1 MSPSGSP
8 GAKQRSPSLPRRR
21 ERWYFSP
28 SAIAAWAL
36 LGSAFIAS
44 TLGGL
49 PAVLTVVTGLAGAL
63 IVLLAAW
70 RREWEVPLHA
80 VAVTLLGVVVW
91 YADDRIWWLAVA
103 AVLTVSASFWVAI
116 TRGRRKVRETES
128 KSDALA
134 SQLDRRISEL
144 FSLQELSYVLS
155 ESIQLDRIVDQV
167 VRYASRFLQT
177 DGAIVV
183 LADDQRVQRLRV
195 VAASGTLEKLQGQR
209 AEEGDAGLVW
219 FAISR
224 ERIEVAQGGTEGA
237 VKLIGDVSVRSAA
250 VAPLRSQGVTMGA
263 LAVADRQG
271 GPFTT
276 EDLWLLSTVA
286 TNASV
291 VLANSRLY
299 EIVRQSK
306 EEWET
311 AFNALTEGIAVV
323 GPDRAVLRANRAL
336 AALADVGESELVG
349 LNFCETLF
357 GTSEAVEELI
367 SAAYRGQRTAPLVVR
382 MERNQRVLRLTAAP
396 FADQPGR
403 APAGTRPVVILVE
416 DVTEQRILEAQLI
429 QNDKMASIG
438 QLVSGVAHELN
449 NPLTSIAGLTELL
462 LERAPEPSLPHEH
475 LRVIHDQAERAGR
488 IVRNLLTFARKGVA
502 EKVAVD
508 LNDVASRTSLLIM
521 YELQLHGIDL
531 ESDFHAEPLV
541 VLGDRYELQQVL
553 LNLVNNAVHAVS
565 QLEAGRPR
573 RIRIETRLQGGTAI
587 LRVCD
592 SGSGVPPHLVSYL
605 FTPFFTTK
613 APGEGTGL
621 GLSLSYGL
629 VKAHGGEL
637 VYEAPPE
644 GGAEFRISLPAYR
657 PPAGGPAV
665 EHQRVEARPTLRRIL
680 VVDDDPAVHRMVSA
694 LFTPQGA
701 VVEAVRSG
709 RQGIRMLKE
718 RDFDLVVVDA
728 LAAVDPSRPFVQAVA
743 SECPE
748 LCGRLL
754 VGVAGNGELHEAAVQ
769 AGARGAR
776 KPFNLRELNAVAQEI
791 FASTPPRS
799 PAATEGR

>member
-1 MSPSGSP
+1 MPS
-8 GAKQRSPSLPRRR
+8 
-21 ERWYFSP
+21 
-28 SAIAAWAL
+28 
-36 LGSAFIAS
+36 
-44 TLGGL
+44 
-49 PAVLTVVTGLAGAL
+49 VLTLVAGLAGAL

-80 VAVTLLGVVVW
+80 VGVSLLGVVVW
-91 YADDRIWWLAVA
+91 FADDRIWWLALG
-103 AVLTVSASFWVAI
+103 AVITISASFWVGIA
-116 TRGRRKVRETES
+116 RGRRRLREAES
-128 KSDALA
+128 KTDALA

-167 VRYASRFLQT
+167 ARYAGRFLQT

-183 LADDQRVQRLRV
+183 LADNDRDQRLRV
-195 VAASGTLEKLQGQR
+195 VAATGTLEDLQGR
-209 AEEGDAGLVW
+209 MAEEGDAGLVR

-224 ERIEVAQGGTEGA
+224 ERIEVAQGVGTPT
-237 VKLIGDVSVRSAA
+237 VSLIVGMTVRSAA

-311 AFNALTEGIAVV
+311 AFDALAEGIAVV
-323 GPDRAVLRANRAL
+323 GPTGAVLRANRAL
-336 AALADVGESELVG
+336 AALAQLGESELVG
-349 LNFCETLF
+349 RGFCETLF
-357 GTSEAVEELI
+357 GSSEAVEELI
-367 SAAYRGQRTAPLVVR
+367 RAAYRRQRPAPLVVR
-382 MERNQRVLRLTAAP
+382 LEQSQRVLRLTAAP
-396 FADQPGR
+396 FAEQPGR
-403 APAGTRPVVILVE
+403 PASAGTGPVVILVE

-449 NPLTSIAGLTELL
+449 NPLTSIAGLAELL
-462 LERAPEPSLPHEH
+462 LEREPHPDFPHEH

-502 EKVAVD
+502 EKSAVD
-508 LNDVASRTSLLIM
+508 LNDVAVRTSLLIV
-521 YELQLHGIDL
+521 YELQLHAIEL
-531 ESDFHAEPLV
+531 ESALSPEPV
-541 VLGDRYELQQVL
+541 IVLGDRYELQQVL
-553 LNLVNNAVHAVS
+553 LNLVNNAVQAVS
-565 QLEAGRPR
+565 QLEPGRPR
-573 RIRIETRLQGGTAI
+573 RIRLETAVQLGTAL
-587 LRVCD
+587 LRVLD
-592 SGSGVPPHLVSYL
+592 SGPGVPPHLVSYL

-629 VKAHGGEL
+629 VKAHGGIL
-637 VYEAPPE
+637 TYETPPE
-644 GGAEFRISLPAYR
+644 GGAEFRISLPAYQAPEDHPLLE
-657 PPAGGPAV
+657 PPETALQVG
-665 EHQRVEARPTLRRIL
+665 HRIL
-680 VVDDDPAVHRMVSA
+680 VVDDDPAVHRLVSA
-694 LFTPQGA
+694 LFTPQGH

-709 RQGIRMLKE
+709 AQGLRMLE
-718 RDFDLVVVDA
+718 QRNFDLIVADAMAAVGPSELFVQA
-728 LAAVDPSRPFVQAVA
+728 LAARRPDACSRMV
-743 SECPE
+743 
-748 LCGRLL
+748 LGI
-754 VGVAGNGELHEAAVQ
+754 AGNGDLHEPVPEF
-769 AGARGAR
+769 GIRCAR
-776 KPFNLRELNAVAQEI
+776 KPFSLRDLNALAEEI
-791 FASTPPRS
+791 FASSRPRS

>member
-1 MSPSGSP
+1 MPSF
-8 GAKQRSPSLPRRR
+8 L
-21 ERWYFSP
+21 
-28 SAIAAWAL
+28 
-36 LGSAFIAS
+36 
-44 TLGGL
+44 
-49 PAVLTVVTGLAGAL
+49 AVVGGLAGAL

-80 VAVTLLGVVVW
+80 IAVTLLGVVVW
-91 YADDRIWWLAVA
+91 FTDDRIWWLALG
-103 AVLTVSASFWVAI
+103 AVVTISASFWVAI
-116 TRGRRKVRETES
+116 TRGRRRLRETES
-128 KSDALA
+128 KTDALA

-155 ESIQLDRIVDQV
+155 ESIQLDRIVEQV
-167 VRYASRFLQT
+167 ARYAGRFLQT

-183 LADDQRVQRLRV
+183 LADDDRGHGLGV
-195 VAASGTLEKLQGQR
+195 VAATGTLEDLQGR
-209 AEEGDAGLVW
+209 KAEEDDAGLVR

-224 ERIEVAQGGTEGA
+224 ERIEVAQGVGTPT
-237 VKLIGDVSVRSAA
+237 VNLIAGLTVRSAA
-250 VAPLRSQGVTMGA
+250 VAPLRSHGVTMGA

-299 EIVRQSK
+299 EIVRRSK

-323 GPDRAVLRANRAL
+323 GPTGAVLRANRAL
-336 AALADVGESELVG
+336 AALADIGESEFVG
-349 LNFCETLF
+349 RGFCETLF
-357 GTSEAVEELI
+357 GSSEAVEELI
-367 SAAYRGQRTAPLVVR
+367 SAAYRRQRTAPLVVR
-382 MERNQRVLRLTAAP
+382 LERTQRVLRLTAAP
-396 FADQPGR
+396 FAEQPGR
-403 APAGTRPVVILVE
+403 PAAAGTGPVVILVE

-429 QNDKMASIG
+429 QTDKMASIG

-462 LERAPEPSLPHEH
+462 LEREPHPDFPHEH

-502 EKVAVD
+502 EKAPVD
-508 LNDVASRTSLLIM
+508 LNDVAARTSLLIV
-521 YELQLHGIDL
+521 YELQLHRIEL
-531 ESDFHAEPLV
+531 ESVLSPEPVV
-541 VLGDRYELQQVL
+541 VLGDRHELQQVL

-565 QLEAGRPR
+565 QLAPGLPR
-573 RIRIETRLQGGTAI
+573 RIRLESALQGGAAVI
-587 LRVCD
+587 RVCD
-592 SGSGVPPHLVSYL
+592 SGPGVPPHLISYL

-629 VKAHGGEL
+629 VQAHGGVL
-637 VYEAPPE
+637 AYEALPE
-644 GGAEFRISLPAYR
+644 GGAEFRISMPAYTAHGDATVLE
-657 PPAGGPAV
+657 P
-665 EHQRVEARPTLRRIL
+665 HQAARPSGHRIL
-680 VVDDDPAVHRMVSA
+680 VVDDDPAVHRLVSA
-694 LFTPQGA
+694 LFTPQGH

-709 RQGIRMLKE
+709 SQGLRMLKE
-718 RDFDLVVVDA
+718 RDFDLIVADAMAAAGPSELFVQA
-728 LAAVDPSRPFVQAVA
+728 LAAHRPETCARVV
-743 SECPE
+743 
-748 LCGRLL
+748 L
-754 VGVAGNGELHEAAVQ
+754 GVTGNGDLTEPAS
-769 AGARGAR
+769 GFGIRRTR
-776 KPFNLRELNAVAQEI
+776 KPFSLRDLNALAEEI
-791 FASTPPRS
+791 FASSPPRS

>member
-1 MSPSGSP
+1 MPS
-8 GAKQRSPSLPRRR
+8 
-21 ERWYFSP
+21 
-28 SAIAAWAL
+28 
-36 LGSAFIAS
+36 
-44 TLGGL
+44 
-49 PAVLTVVTGLAGAL
+49 VLTLVAGLAGAL

-80 VAVTLLGVVVW
+80 VGVSLLGVVVW
-91 YADDRIWWLAVA
+91 FADDRIWWLALG
-103 AVLTVSASFWVAI
+103 AVITISASFWVGIA
-116 TRGRRKVRETES
+116 RGRRRLREAES
-128 KSDALA
+128 KTDALA

-167 VRYASRFLQT
+167 ARYAGRFLQT

-183 LADDQRVQRLRV
+183 LADNNRDQRLRV
-195 VAASGTLEKLQGQR
+195 VAATGTLEDLQGR
-209 AEEGDAGLVW
+209 MAEEGDAGLVR

-224 ERIEVAQGGTEGA
+224 ERIEVAQGVGTPT
-237 VKLIGDVSVRSAA
+237 VSLIVGMTVRSAA

-311 AFNALTEGIAVV
+311 AFDALAEGIAVV
-323 GPDRAVLRANRAL
+323 GPTGAVLRANRAL
-336 AALADVGESELVG
+336 AALAQLGESELVG
-349 LNFCETLF
+349 RGFCETLF
-357 GTSEAVEELI
+357 GSSEAVEELI
-367 SAAYRGQRTAPLVVR
+367 RAAYRRQRPAPLVVR
-382 MERNQRVLRLTAAP
+382 LEQSQRVLRLTAAP
-396 FADQPGR
+396 FAEQPGR
-403 APAGTRPVVILVE
+403 PASAGTGPVVILVE

-449 NPLTSIAGLTELL
+449 NPLTSIAGLAELL
-462 LERAPEPSLPHEH
+462 LEREPHPDFPHEH

-502 EKVAVD
+502 EKSAVD
-508 LNDVASRTSLLIM
+508 LNDVAVRTSLLIV
-521 YELQLHGIDL
+521 YELQLHAIEL
-531 ESDFHAEPLV
+531 ESALSPEPV
-541 VLGDRYELQQVL
+541 IVLGDRYELQQVL
-553 LNLVNNAVHAVS
+553 LNLVNNAVQAVS
-565 QLEAGRPR
+565 QLEPGRPR
-573 RIRIETRLQGGTAI
+573 RIRLETAVQLGTAL
-587 LRVCD
+587 LRVLD
-592 SGSGVPPHLVSYL
+592 SGPGVPPHLVSYL

-629 VKAHGGEL
+629 VKAHGGIL
-637 VYEAPPE
+637 TYETPPE
-644 GGAEFRISLPAYR
+644 GGAEFRISLPAYQAPEDHPLLE
-657 PPAGGPAV
+657 PPETALQVG
-665 EHQRVEARPTLRRIL
+665 HRIL
-680 VVDDDPAVHRMVSA
+680 VVDDDPAVHRLVSA
-694 LFTPQGA
+694 LFTPQGH

-709 RQGIRMLKE
+709 AQGLRMLE
-718 RDFDLVVVDA
+718 QRNFDLIVADAMAAVGPSELFVQA
-728 LAAVDPSRPFVQAVA
+728 LAARRPDACSRMV
-743 SECPE
+743 
-748 LCGRLL
+748 LGI
-754 VGVAGNGELHEAAVQ
+754 AGNGDLHEPVPEF
-769 AGARGAR
+769 GIRCAR
-776 KPFNLRELNAVAQEI
+776 KPFSLRDLNALAEEI
-791 FASTPPRS
+791 FASSRPRS